1 MNHPTQNPIADN
13 FSSGSASSTGEDT
26 LRLIASLPAP
36 EGLSDRVQATL
47 LTAPRTG
54 RVLAWPAALA
64 THSGLRRS
72 EWKRPEW
79 MRSEWVR
86 SAAAAAIVFVVVG
99 GGWGV
104 YSRVQQPQSAKVIV
118 LPPRVAAPG
127 SFANAGA
134 MRTPQTLNGPV
145 LAHPLTTLPTVAK
158 TPAKSSAPIV
168 LKPARPGK
176 SAANRANV
184 KAVAPAAR

>member
-13 FSSGSASSTGEDT
+13 FSPGSDSRTGEDT
-26 LRLIASLPAP
+26 LRLIASLPVP
-36 EGLSDRVQATL
+36 EGLEDRVQASL
-47 LTAPRTG
+47 DAAPRRG
-54 RVLAWPAALA
+54 RVLAWPAAFA
-64 THSGLRRS
+64 PHGS
-72 EWKRPEW
+72 W
-79 MRSEWVR
+79 MR

-104 YSRVQQPQSAKVIV
+104 YSRVQQPRSAKVIV

-145 LAHPLTTLPTVAK
+145 LAHPVAQPPTVVAK
-158 TPAKSSAPIV
+158 TPAKSSARIV
-168 LKPARPGK
+168 QKPARPGK
-176 SAANRANV
+176 STAN
-184 KAVAPAAR
+184 KASDQSVAPLAK

>member
-1 MNHPTQNPIADN
+1 MNPPTHNPIADN
-13 FSSGSASSTGEDT
+13 FSSGSDRTGEDT

-36 EGLSDRVQATL
+36 GGLEDRVQARL
-47 LTAPRTG
+47 LTAPPTG
-54 RVLAWPAALA
+54 RVLAWPAAFA
-64 THSGLRRS
+64 TQNGLRWS
-72 EWKRPEW
+72 EWTRPEW

-104 YSRVQQPQSAKVIV
+104 YSHVQQPQSAKVIV

-145 LAHPLTTLPTVAK
+145 IAHPATAQPPVAK
-158 TPAKSSAPIV
+158 TPAKSSAPIM
-168 LKPARPGK
+168 LKPAHPGN
-176 SAANRANV
+176 SAANKVVVPIPPSAD
-184 KAVAPAAR
+184 K